1 MLYVWG
7 KAKPLGHCFDLT
19 MQKHTGPWLFDKH
32 KRPYLHSLEQK
43 KPPPCFLLDSQRMRH
58 FLGHCFL
65 PSPLRDLDYSHYT
78 CIQYMYTRSLWD
90 GKMGRAS
97 WGWHRCPG
105 SLNDRGWW
113 WWSDWEEVAR
123 GGSTKQLI
131 RAKIKT
137 MLGEKLAWWWSSS
150 SSSSWIFISLITQI
164 LKTVFVTES
173 IKQIYSCVLASPLNG

>member
-7 KAKPLGHCFDLT
+7 KAKPLGHCFNLT
-19 MQKHTGPWLFDKH
+19 MQKHTNKH

-43 KPPPCFLLDSQRMRH
+43 KPPPCCLLDSQRMRH

-65 PSPLRDLDYSHYT
+65 PSPLRDLDYPHYT
-78 CIQYMYTRSLWD
+78 CIQYMYTHSLWD

-137 MLGEKLAWWWSSS
+137 MLGEKLAWWSSS
-150 SSSSWIFISLITQI
+150 SSSSWIFISLDTDSKNVFCDWID
-164 LKTVFVTES
+164 KTDL
-173 IKQIYSCVLASPLNG
+173 QLCAC